1 MQRTR
6 VAISCFALVGLV
18 CLTFFLHQALRKP
31 EPKEAVSTTDSEFQ
45 SSPIAIDLEFDVEKL
60 VTSRKEVVAESPEKI
75 QVESTP
81 IASNVEIEPYDGR
94 PSTVELTDF
103 RGEMKKGKLTTKPF
117 VDIATHPSLP
127 WFTKDTSRIV
137 FPESQESKE
146 RDYFFAWVQ
155 LNPNHLHTINNHSFQ
170 ALQVELFDSGNE
182 YRRAVLPRDPEVLE
196 KLLDHDAVLALG
208 NRPIEEKLGPNFR
221 EEIATSTPGAARE
234 VFITLMTTEN
244 LAHWQQQIEN
254 LGADIHHWDPTIR
267 VLVAFIPY
275 GKMIDLAERDF
286 VQAVEPV
293 GTLELTL
300 DSAVSVAG
308 ADGIRNHLGVNGSFS
323 GVTGEDITIGV
334 MDTGLNLSHPDI
346 SATRDSICG
355 ESFQVMSNGQLD
367 TDDLWFDVGGH
378 GTHVTSILAGAGV
391 DNRSRAGVAPGVKHI
406 RFAKA
411 FSKDSRLASLTAV
424 LKAMDYFVMESSCEW
439 NGIESEA
446 RKPNVVNMSL
456 SGATADAGYY
466 TGAKKLDWAVW
477 NHNQVYAVSQANARG
492 YLNFLGT
499 VSPYTF
505 GYSNYGSA
513 KNALAV
519 GNLTDALFANNSS
532 SEGPTSD
539 GRMVPKVSM
548 TGTDVLAADGEG
560 AEFGYSRRSGT
571 SMSSPAV
578 AGIVALLM
586 DTDDGFKNNPA
597 LVRAQLMATAIKPDA
612 YFDDEAYAPRSNTL
626 GTGSINNQYGMGSVS
641 ARTAIAQGPNDE
653 WSSHSAISEIQNDEY
668 AYIEIDIP
676 EDTDRLDIV
685 LTWDEPP
692 NDNVGSAVMAD
703 LDLYLGPDE
712 DCDVTECG
720 EYVSSSKVDNLEY
733 LIIDN
738 PEAGP
743 KRITVIPYNI
753 FQFAPRIAVSYMLIG
768 KSTPQLDIE
777 LDSNTLN
784 TGNTRRPSLE
794 LTVSTDE
801 FVAGGVSLYFAC
813 REGDAGDCDYWD
825 DIDGSRWQRGSQIMR
840 EDGTVQDLTGVYIG
854 NPVFIGEVVSNEVQ
868 EVTLVFPPT
877 MKRGSHQLYVS
888 AASANANSDVD
899 AVDVEVD
906 GDDLPPLATTITNDY
921 ADTAIELTGD
931 SGTVAVDLAAGAR
944 QPGEL
949 AIDTEVLL
957 TFYNLNARNWPLS
970 RFDDV
975 TEGTE
980 QSRSAWYKLRVDTAS
995 KYGIQITSQSP
1006 SNANVTFQLLSEDAM
1021 FEPPVGNM
1029 WTTDQL
1035 EFYLQ
1040 PNKDYYLRVNTYEV
1054 VQVPELEFTWQ
1065 KLDTKPV
1072 NDQFADRIEL
1082 TGESGDI
1089 EGSNAYATVEKGE
1102 PGGHASVGT
1111 TWFKWVAPSDGVW
1124 NFDAD
1129 APYSNQPPQVYVFH
1143 GSSVDDLR
1151 LISDTSYTA
1160 VDVPVTANQEYQIC
1174 VSSNAQRY
1182 TNFQGSYELS
1192 WEEITS
1198 SRLMSNDMFDD
1209 AISISGAQGSRTKC
1223 SPCIGVD
1230 RTIEIDEP
1238 SETISHSLWWVWE
1251 APSTDN
1257 FTFRIRN
1264 AHVDTLSVFSGSE
1277 LNDLSLEAS
1286 GPEFVLS
1293 ATSGE
1298 TYYISLHRNSGLEY
1312 SYNVSNN
1319 SFQWGVTPEYDSI
1332 DTPVILSGTAGTLNM
1347 ETLYATTTPDETR
1360 ANGVTSTGVRSSVWG
1375 SWSTPTNFDA
1385 WMKFSTETWEDANL
1399 QSASDQY
1406 FLGIHERD
1414 ETNER
1419 WDLIAS
1425 TDRSFI
1431 ISGRPNAIFKPEA
1444 GKDYRVQVAVRSNNT
1459 TLSTSQARIE
1469 ISWEETTTPSWIT
1482 SDAHFY
1488 EFGSPSGN
1496 DIEELIDPT
1505 SGAVVGRNLDKFLL
1519 NVEDEMLVL
1528 ELSDGT
1534 DDLDVVES
1542 IPYVN
1547 ADGETIAVSNVSV
1560 VGWNPARRALYAPA
1574 EEGFAVFEG
1583 FDQSSREFSRCD
1595 VDNDFEQV
1603 PTQIV
1608 HEGTGRYI
1616 YKIGEDTIAAYRVD
1630 APCELTIVQVV
1641 TASLTPHHVKTQLLE
1656 LDGLRTVAF
1665 GPGETYMYGLSND
1678 RIFGFAKDSE
1688 TGELSV
1694 VSNTLH
1700 SDWLTNTSVN
1710 ENSNRFDGASV
1721 VLHPSGDYLFAVGLN
1736 NPSVALFDLTADRT
1750 TPTPIAALDSYN
1762 IRSVRFQFFPTHIRR
1777 PFDWDAGQ
1785 CRINGVHNTEDPT
1798 IEVFC
1803 RYMNF
1808 VATFERDT
1816 GEFYIADWSSDE
1828 QPDRFGNPLPLFRD
1842 LTNAFGVSSLD
1853 GQYSYIVVDDWID
1866 SIHRFE
1872 RLTGANSFPKAEF
1885 ELYDEYLLRL
1895 VAMNVESGSI
1905 KLGSQTYEDCQVMS
1919 NTSIDNVT
1927 YTVLNS
1933 EWQVRNAIG
1942 EEWLT
1947 VIGTAR
1953 TDNQL
1958 CPYDPTDARDYRMVF
1973 EATIDGVTDKYSSDV
1988 MVELPSSN

>member
-6 VAISCFALVGLV
+6 VAFSCFALVGLV
-18 CLTFFLHQALRKP
+18 CLTFFLHQAVLKP
-31 EPKEAVSTTDSEFQ
+31 EAKEAVSASETEFQ
-45 SSPIAIDLEFDVEKL
+45 SSANEIDLEFDVAKPVL
-60 VTSRKEVVAESPEKI
+60 NRTEVVAESFETT
-75 QVESTP
+75 QVENALH
-81 IASNVEIEPYDGR
+81 ASDVEVESYENR
-94 PSTVELTDF
+94 PSTVELTEF
-103 RGEMKKGKLTTKPF
+103 RGEMKKGKLATKPF
-117 VDIATHPSLP
+117 VDIGTHPSLP
-127 WFTKDTSRIV
+127 WFTKDASRIA
-137 FPESQESKE
+137 FPESQESKK

-155 LNPNHLHTINNHSFQ
+155 LNPNHLHSIDNHSFR

-182 YRRAVLPRDPEVLE
+182 YRRARLPREPEVLE
-196 KLLDHDAVLALG
+196 KLLEHDAVLALG
-208 NRPIEEKLGPNFR
+208 NKPIEEKMGPNFR
-221 EEIATSTPGAARE
+221 EEIATSASGATRE

-244 LAHWQQQIEN
+244 LAHWQRQIEN
-254 LGADIHHWDPTIR
+254 LGADIKHWDPTIR
-267 VLVAFIPY
+267 VLVAFVPY
-275 GKMIDLAERDF
+275 GKMIDLADLDF

-293 GTLELTL
+293 GMLELTL

-308 ADGIRNHLGVNGSFS
+308 ADGLRTHLGINGSFS
-323 GVTGEDITIGV
+323 GITGAGITIGV
-334 MDTGLNLSHPDI
+334 MDSGLNLSHPDI
-346 SATRDSICG
+346 SATRESICG
-355 ESFQVMSNGQLD
+355 ESFQTMENDTLD
-367 TDDLWFDVGGH
+367 TDDLWFDVIGH
-378 GTHVTSILAGAGV
+378 GTHVTSIFAGAGV
-391 DNRSRAGVAPGVKHI
+391 DNRSRAGVAPGVEHI

-411 FSKDSRLASLTAV
+411 FSKDSGAASLTAI
-424 LKAMDYFVMESSCEW
+424 LKAMDYFVTESSCEW
-439 NGIESEA
+439 NGIASAA

-456 SGATADAGYY
+456 SAITSDAGYY

-477 NHNQVYAVSQANARG
+477 NHDQVYAVSQGNARLIFG
-492 YLNFLGT
+492 GT
-499 VSPYTF
+499 VF
-505 GYSNYGSA
+505 NLGYSQYGSA
-513 KNALAV
+513 KNSLAI
-519 GNLTDALFANNSS
+519 GWLTDALFANNSS
-532 SEGPTSD
+532 SAGPTSD

-548 TGTDVLAADGEG
+548 SGDNVLAADGAG
-560 AEFGYSRRSGT
+560 AESGYTRKSGT

-578 AGIVALLM
+578 AGIATLLM
-586 DTDDGFKNNPA
+586 GTDDGFKNNAA
-597 LVRAQLMATAIKPDA
+597 LVRAQLMATAIKADA
-612 YFDDEAYAPRSNTL
+612 FFEDEAYAPRTNTN

-641 ARTAIAQGPNDE
+641 ARTAIVQGPNDE
-653 WSSHSAISEIQNDEY
+653 WSSHSAVSEIENDEY
-668 AYIEIDIP
+668 AYIEIDVP
-676 EDTDRLDIV
+676 EDTDRLDVV

-720 EYVSSSKVDNLEY
+720 EYVSSSRVDNLEY
-733 LIIDN
+733 LIIAN
-738 PEAGP
+738 PEAGT
-743 KRITVIPYNI
+743 KRITVIPHNI
-753 FQFAPRIAVSYMLIG
+753 FQFTPRIAVSYMFIG

-777 LDSNTLN
+777 LESDTLN
-784 TGNTRRPSLE
+784 TANTRRPRLE
-794 LTVSTDE
+794 LSVSTDE
-801 FVAGGVSLYFAC
+801 FVAGGVTLYFAC
-813 REGDAGDCDYWD
+813 REGDAGDCAYWNNTND
-825 DIDGSRWQRGSQIMR
+825 SRWQPGSQIMR
-840 EDGTVQDLTGVYIG
+840 EDGTVQDLTGIFIG

-868 EVTLVFPPT
+868 DVTLVFPPT

-888 AASANANSDVD
+888 VASANANSDVD
-899 AVDVEVD
+899 AVNVVVD
-906 GDDLPPLATTITNDY
+906 GDNLPAFAPTITNNY
-921 ADTAIELTGD
+921 ANTAIELTGD
-931 SGTVAVDLAAGAR
+931 SGTVAIDLVAGAR

-949 AIDTEVLL
+949 AIDTKVLEGSGL
-957 TFYNLNARNWPLS
+957 FE
-970 RFDDV
+970 FF
-975 TEGTE
+975 TEGYIP
-980 QSRSAWYKLRVDTAS
+980 SRSAWYKLRVDTES
-995 KYGIQITSQSP
+995 KYGIRITDQSP
-1006 SNANVTFQLLSEDAM
+1006 STANVTFELLTEDAM
-1021 FEPPVGNM
+1021 FDPAAGHM
-1029 WTTDQL
+1029 WTTDRR
-1035 EFYLQ
+1035 EVFLQ
-1040 PNKDYYLRVNTYEV
+1040 PDKDYYLRVNTYSQF
-1054 VQVPELEFTWQ
+1054 QVPELEFTWQ

-1072 NDQFADRIEL
+1072 NDRFADRIEL

-1089 EGSNAYATVEKGE
+1089 EGNNAYATVEKGE
-1102 PGGHASVGT
+1102 PGGHVSVGT
-1111 TWFKWVAPSDGVW
+1111 TWFKWIAPSNGVW
-1124 NFDAD
+1124 TFEAD
-1129 APYSNQPPQVYVFH
+1129 ALYSNDSPQVYVFR
-1143 GSSVDDLR
+1143 GSTVDDLR
-1151 LISDTSYTA
+1151 LVSDTSYSA
-1160 VDVPVTANQEYQIC
+1160 ADVPVVAAQEYQIC
-1174 VSSNAQRY
+1174 VSSNAGFFR
-1182 TNFQGSYELS
+1182 TDFQGSYELS
-1192 WEEITS
+1192 WEEGTS
-1198 SRLMSNDMFDD
+1198 SRLMSHDMFDD
-1209 AISISGAQGSRTKC
+1209 AISISGSQGSRTKC
-1223 SPCIGVD
+1223 NPCSGD
-1230 RTIEIDEP
+1230 RTVEIDEP
-1238 SETISHSLWWVWE
+1238 SETNSHSLWWAWE

-1257 FTFRIRN
+1257 FTFRIAD

-1277 LNDLSLEAS
+1277 LNDLTLEAS

-1298 TYYISLHRNSGLEY
+1298 IYYISLHRNSGLDY
-1312 SYNVSNN
+1312 SRDLSNN

-1332 DTPVILSGTAGTLNM
+1332 STPITLSGTTGTLNM
-1347 ETLYATTTPDETR
+1347 DTFYATTTPDESR

-1375 SWSTPTNFDA
+1375 SWSTPANFDG
-1385 WMKFSTETWEDANL
+1385 WMRFSTETWEDANL

-1414 ETNER
+1414 ESNDR

-1431 ISGRPNAIFKPEA
+1431 ISGKPDAIFKPED

-1459 TLSTSQARIE
+1459 TLSTNQARIE
-1469 ISWEETTTPSWIT
+1469 ISWEATTTPSWIT

-1505 SGAVVGRNLDKFLL
+1505 SGAVVGRDLDKLLL

-1528 ELSDGT
+1528 GLSDDT
-1534 DDLDVVES
+1534 DDLDVIES
-1542 IPYVN
+1542 IPYEN
-1547 ADGETIAVSNVSV
+1547 ANGDTIAVSNVSV

-1574 EEGFAVFEG
+1574 EEGFALFEG

-1608 HEGTGRYI
+1608 HEGTGRYV

-1641 TASLTPHHVKTQLLE
+1641 TASLTAHHVKTQLLE
-1656 LDGLRTVAF
+1656 LDGLRSVAF
-1665 GPGETYMYGLSND
+1665 GPGETFMYGLSND
-1678 RIFGFAKDSE
+1678 RIFGFAKDGE

-1700 SDWLTNTSVN
+1700 SDWLTNTGVN

-1721 VLHPSGDYLFAVGLN
+1721 ALHPSGDYLFAVGRR
-1736 NPSVALFDLTADRT
+1736 NPSVALFDLAADRT

-1762 IRSVRFQFFPTHIRR
+1762 IGSFQFFPTHIRR
-1777 PFDWDAGQ
+1777 PFDWDEGQ
-1785 CRINGVHNTEDPT
+1785 CRINGVHNTENPT

-1808 VATFERDT
+1808 VATFDRGT

-1842 LTNAFGVSSLD
+1842 LTDAFGVSSPD
-1853 GQYSYIVVDDWID
+1853 GKFSYIVVEDWID

-1872 RLTGANSFPKAEF
+1872 RLTGANSSFPKAEF

-1905 KLGSQTYEDCQVMS
+1905 KLGSQTYNDCQVMS

-1942 EEWLT
+1942 EDWLT

-1988 MVELPSSN
+1988 MVELPNSN